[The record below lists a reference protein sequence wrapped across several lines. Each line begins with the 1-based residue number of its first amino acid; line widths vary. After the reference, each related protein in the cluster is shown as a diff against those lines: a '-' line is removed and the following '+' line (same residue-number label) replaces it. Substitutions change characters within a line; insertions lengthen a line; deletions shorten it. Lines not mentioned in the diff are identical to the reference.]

1 MKKTISITIKSMH
14 ILVEE
19 DAYDLLSIYL
29 SRVETILEKTT
40 GKKEIIEDIEL
51 RIAELCQQKSTP
63 KKEVIDLEDMRS
75 ILNTLGNPDEFI
87 ETDEATFTGSSTS
100 ESKSTAEKR
109 LFRDPE
115 HGMIAGVCSGIAAYF
130 GIDVVIVRALFA
142 LVFLTV
148 GFGLPLYLIL
158 WVIVPKATS
167 SIDKLRMHG
176 KPITLDNVKDEV
188 EQASERLKS
197 TASTWRDRIKRTQ
210 HDSNLFV
217 RVAGFFLKFI
227 GYVIISLGISLFIAL
242 VIFFF
247 NQNNLVPIEFNGH
260 QLTLT
265 ELNSLVFEDTK
276 DTSWAYLGISL
287 SLICLMFFLLIS
299 GSSLVFNVKSKLIK
313 YTSWIT
319 FSIGLIGIVICI
331 AIGTKTANSFREE
344 VEIERPA
351 HTYSGDTLS
360 ITTRSL
366 GIYSVKNEK
375 MSLDE
380 DQSLTVNGPNAT
392 IHGIEITYQQSPDSL
407 FRVFHQMSAKG
418 NSTKEA
424 VQRIKRIRY
433 SSSLN
438 GNELILPTYFT
449 FPKRDHLRDQEV
461 EIIVK
466 IPKGKVIKLNGKLL
480 VFETSS
486 LQDGAIIGGGSF
498 DPAGNYSGW

>member
-1 MKKTISITIKSMH
+1 MH

-29 SRVETILEKTT
+29 SRVETILEKTA

-87 ETDEATFTGSSTS
+87 ETEEATFSSSSTS

-130 GIDVVIVRALFA
+130 GIDVVVVRALFA

-148 GFGLPLYLIL
+148 GFGLPLYIIL
-158 WVIVPKATS
+158 WVIVPKANS

-176 KPITLDNVKDEV
+176 KPITLDNVKEEV

-210 HDSNLFV
+210 NDSNLFV
-217 RVAGFFLKFI
+217 RIARFFLKVI
-227 GYVIISLGISLFIAL
+227 GYVIMSLGILLFIAL

-247 NQNNLVPIEFNGH
+247 NHDNLGSIEFNGH

-276 DTSWAYLGISL
+276 DTSWAFLGITL
-287 SLICLMFFLLIS
+287 TLICLMFFLLIS

-319 FSIGLIGIVICI
+319 FSIGLIGIIICI
-331 AIGTKTANSFREE
+331 AIGTKTANAFKEE

-351 HTYSGDTLS
+351 HTCYGDTLS

-380 DQSLTVNGPNAT
+380 DQSLTVNGPNTT

-407 FRVFHQMSAKG
+407 FRVFHQLIAKG

-449 FPKRDHLRDQEV
+449 FPKRDHLRDQKV
-461 EIIVK
+461 DIIVK
-466 IPKGKVIKLNGKLL
+466 IPKGKIIKLDGKLI

-486 LQDGAIIGGGSF
+486 FQDGAIIGGGSF